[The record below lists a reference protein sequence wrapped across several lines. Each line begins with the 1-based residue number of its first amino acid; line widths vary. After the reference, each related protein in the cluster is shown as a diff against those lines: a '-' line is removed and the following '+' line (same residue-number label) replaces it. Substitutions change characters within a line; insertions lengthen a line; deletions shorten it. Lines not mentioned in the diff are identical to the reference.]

1 MLLTY
6 YRTDFILCGVSK
18 KNEQW
23 VDEIVCN
30 MQLIERF
37 DANINSVNIIATFKR
52 SKTDD

>member
-6 YRTDFILCGVSK
+6 YSKSQCEKKILYCVVCLQK
-18 KNEQW
+18 INEQW

-37 DANINSVNIIATFKR
+37 DANINSVKYNR
-52 SKTDD
+52 NV